1 MAATYDPAST
11 LREARKHYF
20 AVNHFGDTGGYDDR
34 WVHVKLG
41 PVPFSLPNTAARVR
55 AVKVHDLHHI
65 LTGYQTDIVG
75 EFEISAW
82 EIAAGC
88 KNFYA
93 AWVLNLSGIT
103 GGMLVAPRRITRAFA
118 RGLASSSLYGRPLD
132 ELLDLPVGEARARFV
147 HPPEPPA
154 RLGGKGVAQ
163 LALATAAGVVIGTTM
178 MIALL
183 PLLPFGLL
191 ARQKAALKATPA

>member
-20 AVNHFGDTGGYDDR
+20 AVNRFGDNGGYDER
-34 WVHVKLG
+34 WVQVKLG
-41 PVPFSLPNTAARVR
+41 PVPFAIPNTASRVR

-88 KNFYA
+88 KDFYA

-103 GGMLVAPRRITRAFA
+103 GGMLVAPRRIARAFA
-118 RGLASSSLYGRPLD
+118 RGLASTSLYGRPLD
-132 ELLDLPVGEARARFV
+132 ELLDLKGGEARARFV
-147 HPPEPPA
+147 HPAGTPA
-154 RLGGKGVAQ
+154 RLGVKGAAQ
-163 LALATAAGVVIGTTM
+163 LALATAAGAVVGTTM
-178 MIALL
+178 MVALL

-191 ARQKAALKATPA
+191 ARRQAELKATPA